1 MTKNDPRKAL
11 GKGLQALLPNRTTVV
26 VQPSQ
31 VSAPIRAGSVQFIS
45 IERVTPNPNQPRR
58 DFEATALMELS
69 QSIEREGIIQPLL
82 VRQTGREE
90 YQIIAGERRW
100 RALGIIEAATVDVLV
115 SENQDDATAL
125 QDALIENVVRED
137 LSPIEKGRGYASL
150 IEDLGLTREELGRRL
165 GESRVTISHHL
176 RLLDLPDDT
185 QELINARELSYA
197 HGRVLLMTDDH
208 TERRRLAREAVA
220 NDWSTRQLET
230 AVRALATPRARKP
243 KRRHDAD
250 QAALALRLGDAVSS
264 ATGLEIT
271 VKPGARKSF
280 AFTVV
285 GADAAR
291 TLAQRLGAHEVDSSM
306 TT

>member
-1 MTKNDPRKAL
+1 M
-11 GKGLQALLPNRTTVV
+11 
-26 VQPSQ
+26 
-31 VSAPIRAGSVQFIS
+31 
-45 IERVTPNPNQPRR
+45 
-58 DFEATALMELS
+58 
-69 QSIEREGIIQPLL
+69 
-82 VRQTGREE
+82 
-90 YQIIAGERRW
+90 
-100 RALGIIEAATVDVLV
+100 
-115 SENQDDATAL
+115 
-125 QDALIENVVRED
+125 
-137 LSPIEKGRGYASL
+137 
-150 IEDLGLTREELGRRL
+150 
-165 GESRVTISHHL
+165 TISHHL

-243 KRRHDAD
+243 KRRQDAD

-271 VKPGARKSF
+271 VKPGARQSF

-291 TLAQRLGAHEVDSSM
+291 TLAQRLGAHEAIRQ
-306 TT
+306 

>member
-1 MTKNDPRKAL
+1 MPTKNGVPTRILTRPRRSPPPPSSAL
-11 GKGLQALLPNRTTVV
+11 FGTLADQGRLRTVDHGAV
-26 VQPSQ
+26 
-31 VSAPIRAGSVQFIS
+31 A
-45 IERVTPNPNQPRR
+45 PNPNQPRKL
-58 DFEATALMELS
+58 FEPDALERLAE
-69 QSIEREGIIQPLL
+69 SIRARGLLQPLI
-82 VRQTGREE
+82 VP
-90 YQIIAGERRW
+90 GERRW
-100 RALGIIEAATVDVLV
+100 RALGIIEAETVDVLV
-115 SENQDDATAL
+115 SEDQDDAAAL

-137 LSPIEKGRGYASL
+137 LTPIEKGRGYASL

-264 ATGLEIT
+264 ATGLEVI
-271 VKPGARKSF
+271 VKPGARQSF

-291 TLAQRLGAHEVDSSM
+291 ALAGRLGVHEVDSPV

>member
-1 MTKNDPRKAL
+1 MPTKNGVPTRILTRPRRSPPPPSSAL
-11 GKGLQALLPNRTTVV
+11 FGTLADQGRLRTIDYT
-26 VQPSQ
+26 
-31 VSAPIRAGSVQFIS
+31 A
-45 IERVTPNPNQPRR
+45 VTPNPNQPRKLF
-58 DFEATALMELS
+58 DQDALERLAE
-69 QSIEREGIIQPLL
+69 SIRARGLLQPLI
-82 VRQTGREE
+82 VRETEPGSF
-90 YQIIAGERRW
+90 QIIAGERRW
-100 RALGIIEAATVDVLV
+100 RALGIIEAETVDVLV
-115 SENQDDATAL
+115 SESQDDATAL

-137 LSPIEKGRGYASL
+137 LTPIEKGRGYASL
-150 IEDLGLTREELGRRL
+150 IEDLGLTREELARRL

-230 AVRALATPRARKP
+230 AVRALATPRARNP
-243 KRRHDAD
+243 KRRRDAD

-264 ATGLEIT
+264 ATGLEVT
-271 VKPGARKSF
+271 VKPGARQSF

-291 TLAQRLGAHEVDSSM
+291 ALAGRLGAHPTEPDSSV